1 MLLEFTGKLGHVSSA
16 PKSHIGQE
24 FGQIGQEFENF
35 AVVGRSL
42 PFSGHEIIAT
52 TCDDEAADMLGR
64 ALVPLRIEK
73 IASPQEFRLDMNGCR
88 LKRLMIV
95 FNRFGVDTLIDAGC
109 VEETVVVGMGYDRRR
124 PSYFE
129 IDEVR
134 VRVSTDKAMVMSPT
148 RRVRINR
155 PRHSGMLGITLSA
168 AVLSDRL
175 QEITG
180 KRMNRPI
187 AFDPSVDLTQGPGQ
201 LLCESALA
209 IATEIERQK
218 AGTANG
224 LRLSILEDA
233 LLSAIL
239 NLPGN
244 HFRLFEDAP
253 IPSVAPRVVRRAEDY
268 ISARVADPI
277 TLAHLVAVCGCSR
290 SSLTQAFRSARG
302 YTPMEFLAS
311 RRLELAH
318 ERLMR
323 EPDVS
328 ATEVALDCGFT
339 NHGRFAKAYRSRF
352 CESPSATRARCH
364 GPTRQ

>member
-1 MLLEFTGKLGHVSSA
+1 M
-16 PKSHIGQE
+16 
-24 FGQIGQEFENF
+24 
-35 AVVGRSL
+35 
-42 PFSGHEIIAT
+42 
-52 TCDDEAADMLGR
+52 AD
-64 ALVPLRIEK
+64 
-73 IASPQEFRLDMNGCR
+73 PQEFRLDMNGCQ
-88 LKRLMIV
+88 LKRLSVV
-95 FNRFGVDTLIDAGC
+95 FNQFSVDTLVDAGC
-109 VEETVVVGMGYDRRR
+109 VEDAVIVGMGYDRRR
-124 PSYFE
+124 PSFFE

-134 VRVSTDKAMVMSPT
+134 VRASITTAMVMSPT

-155 PRHSGMLGITLSA
+155 PRHSGMLAATLSA

-180 KRMNRPI
+180 TRMSGPI
-187 AFDPSVDLTQGPGQ
+187 VFEPSVDLTQGPGQ
-201 LLCESALA
+201 LLFDNALA
-209 IATEIERQK
+209 ITTEIERQK

-268 ISARVADPI
+268 MSARVADPI
-277 TLAHLVAVCGCSR
+277 TLTHLVAVCGCSR

-302 YTPMEFLAS
+302 YTAMEFLTS

-318 ERLMR
+318 ERLTR
-323 EPDVS
+323 ETDVS